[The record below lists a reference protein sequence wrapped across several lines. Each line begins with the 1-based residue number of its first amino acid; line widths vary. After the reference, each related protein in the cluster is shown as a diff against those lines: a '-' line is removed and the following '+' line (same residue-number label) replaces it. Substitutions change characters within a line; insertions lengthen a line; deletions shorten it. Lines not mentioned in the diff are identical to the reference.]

1 MELRF
6 LIPMVSGIQDALSL
20 IPDPKAQDSRLHKD
34 SGIRIVS
41 HGASVILSRFFYVM
55 VSCHVTCHM
64 SRVQYKE
71 CQSMFCSILNY
82 TSGNGRLSPLSAL
95 TPAFRT

>member
-1 MELRF
+1 MELGF

-41 HGASVILSRFFYVM
+41 HGASVILSRFSYIM
-55 VSCHVTCHM
+55 VS
-64 SRVQYKE
+64 
-71 CQSMFCSILNY
+71 
-82 TSGNGRLSPLSAL
+82 
-95 TPAFRT
+95 